1 MLEIRKTAISLDE
14 QELLEL
20 ERIITDGEE
29 KEALIFLK
37 KSVYE
42 KIVRS
47 QKGKLKSHL
56 DTGGDPVE
64 RFKMA
69 NSAWRLR
76 PDRICEAKTKE
87 DSMNLLTK
95 ATFCSLILILILSCG
110 IICACSGPAKN
121 EPIDTQEPPTL
132 QNGVEVVYFHRA
144 RRCSPCVYAE
154 NCVTYAVETYFQ
166 EELASGELVFK
177 ILNVQDEANAVMIE
191 KYGAYGSSLFINEVI
206 DGIDHIEHVT
216 DIWFVVGDDEAC
228 VSTVKGEIEEHL
240 GE

>member
-1 MLEIRKTAISLDE
+1 
-14 QELLEL
+14 
-20 ERIITDGEE
+20 
-29 KEALIFLK
+29 
-37 KSVYE
+37 
-42 KIVRS
+42 
-47 QKGKLKSHL
+47 
-56 DTGGDPVE
+56 
-64 RFKMA
+64 
-69 NSAWRLR
+69 
-76 PDRICEAKTKE
+76 
-87 DSMNLLTK
+87 MNLLTK
-95 ATFCSLILILILSCG
+95 ATLCSLILILILSCG
-110 IICACSGPAKN
+110 ILCACSGPAKDK
-121 EPIDTQEPPTL
+121 PTDTHETPTPTYTPETPTL

-144 RRCSPCVYAE
+144 QRCSRCVYAE

-206 DGIDHIEHVT
+206 DGIDHIEYVT